1 MRCPPTLQAAQV
13 CAAGQPGSRAATPI
27 AVRVCATAA
36 AASRTGP
43 AGGPPGR
50 RRRKPRGTSRRAWG
64 KETVDQMRDLVAGM
78 VGKRLMY
85 PDLTK

>member
-1 MRCPPTLQAAQV
+1 MGGNLVRCPPTLQAAQV
-13 CAAGQPGSRAATPI
+13 CAAG
-27 AVRVCATAA
+27 
-36 AASRTGP
+36 
-43 AGGPPGR
+43 PPGR
-50 RRRKPRGTSRRAWG
+50 RRRKPRGTSRAWG